1 MYYKINSRKDFPT
14 GKLKHRMKKIKA
26 LALAV
31 LMAASV
37 LTACGTGEEG
47 SSSTPEAVLKN
58 STEIV
63 LNGDTATCE
72 SQSVYITED
81 RISITAHGTYVL
93 TGTLNDGQIY
103 VDCVD
108 AGEVTLVLKDANI
121 HNEDGACIY
130 IKKAQVAQVELYDGS
145 VNTLSDGDSY
155 TFDNPEEDEPDAC
168 LFSKEDLVIRGTGT
182 LNVDANYMNA
192 IVSKDGLTISDG
204 IYNLDAINH
213 GIKGK
218 DYLTINGGELNVTA
232 IGDGIKS
239 TNYETE
245 LVGYVEINGGTL
257 NITSDD
263 EAIQGVS
270 RVTINGGTTNITAN
284 NNGIKC
290 ANNIEFKNGTVV
302 LNAVDNALD
311 ALDIAVGETASVT
324 INGTPYVG

>member
-1 MYYKINSRKDFPT
+1 
-14 GKLKHRMKKIKA
+14 MKKIKA
-26 LALAV
+26 LALAA
-31 LMAASV
+31 LMAVSV
-37 LTACGTGEEG
+37 LSSCATEEG
-47 SSSTPEAVLKN
+47 TAADGTVSLKN
-58 STEIV
+58 STEIL

-93 TGTLNDGQIY
+93 YGTLNDGQIY

-108 AGEVTLVLKDANI
+108 AGEVTLVLNNADI

-130 IKKAQVAQVELYDGS
+130 IKKAQAVQVELREGS
-145 VNTLSDGDSY
+145 VNTLSDGDTY
-155 TFDNPEEDEPDAC
+155 TFDNPEEDEPDSC

-192 IVSKDGLTISDG
+192 IVSKDGLVINDG
-204 IYNLDAINH
+204 VYNLNAINH

-270 RVTINGGTTNITAN
+270 RVTFNGGTTNITAN

-290 ANNIEFKNGTVV
+290 ATNIEFNDGTVV
-302 LNAVDNALD
+302 MDVVDNALD
-311 ALDIAVGETASVT
+311 ALDITVGETASVT
-324 INGTPYVG
+324 INGTPYAG

>member
-1 MYYKINSRKDFPT
+1 
-14 GKLKHRMKKIKA
+14 MKKIKA
-26 LALAV
+26 LVLAV

-37 LTACGTGEEG
+37 LTACGTTSGEAGTASGETV
-47 SSSTPEAVLKN
+47 SLKN

-72 SQSVYITED
+72 NQSVYITED
-81 RISITAHGTYVL
+81 RISITAHGTYVIS
-93 TGTLNDGQIY
+93 GTLNDGQIY

-108 AGEVTLVLKDANI
+108 AGEVTLVLKGADI
-121 HNEDGACIY
+121 HNEDGACIFF
-130 IKKAQVAQVELYDGS
+130 KKAQVAQVELYEGT

-155 TFDNPEEDEPDAC
+155 IFDNPEEDEPDAV
-168 LFSKEDLVIRGTGT
+168 LFSKEDLSIGGTGT
-182 LNVDANYMNA
+182 LNIDANYMNA
-192 IVSKDGLTISDG
+192 IVSKDGLVINNG
-204 IYNLDAINH
+204 VYNLNAINH

-218 DYLTINGGELNVTA
+218 DYLTINGGELNIEA

-290 ANNIEFKNGTVV
+290 AANIEFKNGTVV

-311 ALDIAVGETASVT
+311 ALDITVGETASVT
-324 INGTPYVG
+324 INGAPYVG

>member
-1 MYYKINSRKDFPT
+1 
-14 GKLKHRMKKIKA
+14 MKKIKA

-31 LMAASV
+31 LMAASA

-47 SSSTPEAVLKN
+47 SSATTSEAVLKN

-93 TGTLNDGQIY
+93 SGTLNDGQIY

-108 AGEVTLVLKDANI
+108 AGEVTLVLKGADI

-130 IKKAQVAQVELYDGS
+130 IKKAQVAQLELYEGT

-182 LNVDANYMNA
+182 LNVDASYMNA
-192 IVSKDGLTISDG
+192 IVSKDGLTIKDG

-218 DYLTINGGELNVTA
+218 DYLTIDGGELNITA

-270 RVTINGGTTNITAN
+270 RVTFNGGTTNINAN

-290 ANNIEFKNGTVV
+290 ANGIEFKNGTVV

>member
-1 MYYKINSRKDFPT
+1 MKIINV
-14 GKLKHRMKKIKA
+14 LAMA
-26 LALAV
+26 L
-31 LMAASV
+31 LMAVSV
-37 LTACGTGEEG
+37 FTSCGTGEG
-47 SSSTPEAVLKN
+47 SGETAASLKN

-81 RISITAHGTYVL
+81 RIAITAHGTYVL
-93 TGTLNDGQIY
+93 TGTLNDAQVY

-108 AGEVTLVLKDANI
+108 AGEVTLVLNNVNI

-130 IKKAQVAQVELYDGS
+130 IKKAQVAQIELMEGS
-145 VNTLSDGDSY
+145 VNTLTDGDSY
-155 TFDNPEEDEPDAC
+155 TFENPEDDEPDAV
-168 LFSKEDLVIRGTGT
+168 LFSKEDLVIQGTGT
-182 LNVDANYMNA
+182 LNVEANYMNA
-192 IVSKDGLTISDG
+192 LVSKDGLTIKDG
-204 IYNLDAINH
+204 IYNLNAINH

-218 DYLTINGGELNVTA
+218 DYLTINGGELNITA

-270 RVTINGGTTNITAN
+270 RVTFNGGTTNITAN

-290 ANNIEFKNGTVV
+290 ATNIEFKNGTVV

-311 ALDIAVGETASVT
+311 ALDTTVGETASVT
-324 INGTPYVG
+324 INGTPYAG

>member
-1 MYYKINSRKDFPT
+1 
-14 GKLKHRMKKIKA
+14 MKKIKA

-37 LTACGTGEEG
+37 LTACGTGEAGTASGEIV
-47 SSSTPEAVLKN
+47 SLKK

-72 SQSVYITED
+72 NPSVYITED
-81 RISITAHGTYVL
+81 RISITSHGTYVI

-108 AGEVTLVLKDANI
+108 AGEVTLVLKGADI

-130 IKKAQVAQVELYDGS
+130 IKKAQVAQVELYEGT

-155 TFDNPEEDEPDAC
+155 VCDNPEEDEPDSC
-168 LFSKEDLVIRGTGT
+168 LFSKEDLVINGSGT
-182 LNVDANYMNA
+182 LNIDASYMNA
-192 IVSKDGLTISDG
+192 IVSKDGLTINNG
-204 IYNLDAINH
+204 IYNLNAINH

-218 DYLTINGGELNVTA
+218 DYLTINGGEFNIEA

-270 RVTINGGTTNITAN
+270 RVTFNGGTTNITAN

-290 ANNIEFKNGTVV
+290 ATNIEFNGGTVV
-302 LNAVDNALD
+302 LDALDNALD
-311 ALDIAVGETASVT
+311 ALDIVVGETASVT
-324 INGTPYVG
+324 INGTPYAG

>member
-1 MYYKINSRKDFPT
+1 
-14 GKLKHRMKKIKA
+14 MKKIKA
-26 LALAV
+26 LVLAV
-31 LMAASV
+31 LIAASV
-37 LTACGTGEEG
+37 LTACGTTEEG
-47 SSSTPEAVLKN
+47 GASASETVSLKN

-63 LNGDTATCE
+63 LNGDTATCD

-93 TGTLNDGQIY
+93 TGTLNDGQVY

-108 AGEVTLVLKDANI
+108 AGEVTLVLKDATI

-130 IKKAQVAQVELYDGS
+130 FKKAQVAQLELYEGT
-145 VNTLSDGDSY
+145 VNTLTDGDSY
-155 TFDNPEEDEPDAC
+155 TFDNPEEDEPDAV
-168 LFSKEDLVIRGTGT
+168 LFSKEDLVINGTGT
-182 LNVDANYMNA
+182 LNIDASYMNA
-192 IVSKDGLTISDG
+192 IVSKDGLVINDG
-204 IYNLDAINH
+204 IYNLNAINH

-245 LVGYVEINGGTL
+245 LVGYVEINGGTV

-270 RVTINGGTTNITAN
+270 RVTFNGGTTNITAN

-290 ANNIEFKNGTVV
+290 ATNIEFKGGTVV
-302 LNAVDNALD
+302 LDALDNALD
-311 ALDIAVGETASVT
+311 ALDITVGETASVT

>member
-1 MYYKINSRKDFPT
+1 
-14 GKLKHRMKKIKA
+14 MKKIK
-26 LALAV
+26 ALAV

-37 LTACGTGEEG
+37 LTACGTTGEAGTTGETV
-47 SSSTPEAVLKN
+47 SLKN
-58 STEIV
+58 STEIL
-63 LNGDTATCE
+63 LNGDSATCD

-130 IKKAQVAQVELYDGS
+130 IKKAQVAQVELYEGT

-155 TFDNPEEDEPDAC
+155 VFDNPEEDEPDSC

-218 DYLTINGGELNVTA
+218 DYLTINGGEINVTA

-270 RVTINGGTTNITAN
+270 RVTFNGGTTNITAN

-290 ANNIEFKNGTVV
+290 ATNIEFKNGTVV

-311 ALDIAVGETASVT
+311 ALDITVGETASVT

>member
-1 MYYKINSRKDFPT
+1 
-14 GKLKHRMKKIKA
+14 MKKIKA

-37 LTACGTGEEG
+37 LTACGTGEAGTASGETV
-47 SSSTPEAVLKN
+47 SLKN

-72 SQSVYITED
+72 NPSVYITED

-93 TGTLNDGQIY
+93 SGTLNDGQIY

-130 IKKAQVAQVELYDGS
+130 IKKAQVAQVELYEGT

-155 TFDNPEEDEPDAC
+155 VFDNPEEDEPDSC

-192 IVSKDGLTISDG
+192 IVSKDGLTIADG
-204 IYNLDAINH
+204 IYNLNSINH

-218 DYLTINGGELNVTA
+218 DYLTINGGELNISA

-270 RVTINGGTTNITAN
+270 RVTFNGGTTNITAN

-290 ANNIEFKNGTVV
+290 AAGIEFKNGTVV

-311 ALDIAVGETASVT
+311 ALDIVVGETASVT
-324 INGTPYVG
+324 INGAPYVG

>member
-1 MYYKINSRKDFPT
+1 
-14 GKLKHRMKKIKA
+14 MKKFKA

-31 LMAASV
+31 VMAASV
-37 LTACGTGEEG
+37 LTACGTGEDA
-47 SSSTPEAVLKN
+47 SSDATSLKN

-63 LNGDTATCE
+63 LNGDTAACG

-108 AGEVTLVLKDANI
+108 AGEVTLILNNANI

-130 IKKAQVAQVELYDGS
+130 IKKAQVAQVELYEGS

-155 TFDNPEEDEPDAC
+155 TFDNPEEDEPDSC
-168 LFSKEDLVIRGTGT
+168 LFSKEDLVIQGTGT
-182 LNVDANYMNA
+182 LNVEANYMNA
-192 IVSKDGLTISDG
+192 IVSKDGLTIKDG
-204 IYNLDAINH
+204 IYNLNAINH

-218 DYLTINGGELNVTA
+218 DYLTINGGELNITA

-270 RVTINGGTTNITAN
+270 RVTFNGGTTNITAN

-290 ANNIEFKNGTVV
+290 ATNIEFNDGTVV
-302 LNAVDNALD
+302 LDAVDNALD
-311 ALDIAVGETASVT
+311 ALDIAVSETVSVT
-324 INGTPYVG
+324 INGTPYKG

>member
-1 MYYKINSRKDFPT
+1 
-14 GKLKHRMKKIKA
+14 MKKFKA

-31 LMAASV
+31 VMAASV
-37 LTACGTGEEG
+37 LTACGTGEDA
-47 SSSTPEAVLKN
+47 SSDTTSLKN

-63 LNGDTATCE
+63 LNGDTAACE

-108 AGEVTLVLKDANI
+108 AGEVTLILNNANI

-130 IKKAQVAQVELYDGS
+130 IKKAQVAQVELYEGS

-155 TFDNPEEDEPDAC
+155 TFDNPEEDEPDSC
-168 LFSKEDLVIRGTGT
+168 LFSKEDLVIQGTGT
-182 LNVDANYMNA
+182 LNVEANYMNA
-192 IVSKDGLTISDG
+192 IVSKDGLTIKDG
-204 IYNLDAINH
+204 IYNLNAINH

-218 DYLTINGGELNVTA
+218 DYLTINGGELNITA

-270 RVTINGGTTNITAN
+270 RVTFNGGTTNITAN

-290 ANNIEFKNGTVV
+290 ATNIEFNDGTVV
-302 LNAVDNALD
+302 LDAVDNALD
-311 ALDIAVGETASVT
+311 ALDIAVSETVSVT
-324 INGTPYVG
+324 INGTPYKG

>member
-1 MYYKINSRKDFPT
+1 
-14 GKLKHRMKKIKA
+14 MKKIKA

-47 SSSTPEAVLKN
+47 SSATPEAVLKN

-93 TGTLNDGQIY
+93 TGNLSDGQIY

-130 IKKAQVAQVELYDGS
+130 IKKAQVAQVELYEGT

-155 TFDNPEEDEPDAC
+155 VFDNPEEDEPDSC
-168 LFSKEDLVIRGTGT
+168 LFSKEDLVIRGSGT

-192 IVSKDGLTISDG
+192 IVSKDGLVINNGT
-204 IYNLDAINH
+204 YNLDAINH

-218 DYLTINGGELNVTA
+218 DYLTINGGEINVTA

-270 RVTINGGTTNITAN
+270 RVTFNGGTTNITAN

-290 ANNIEFKNGTVV
+290 ATDIQFNGGTVV
-302 LNAVDNALD
+302 LDAADNALD
-311 ALDIAVGETASVT
+311 ALDITVGETASVT

>member
-1 MYYKINSRKDFPT
+1 
-14 GKLKHRMKKIKA
+14 MKKIKA
-26 LALAV
+26 LVLAA

-37 LTACGTGEEG
+37 LTSCGTATGEAG
-47 SSSTPEAVLKN
+47 SASETVSLKN
-58 STEIV
+58 STEII
-63 LNGDTATCE
+63 LNGDTATCD

-93 TGTLNDGQIY
+93 SGTLNDGQIY

-108 AGEVTLVLKDANI
+108 AGEVTLVLKGADI

-130 IKKAQVAQVELYDGS
+130 FKKAQVAQLELYEGT

-155 TFDNPEEDEPDAC
+155 VFDNPEEDEPDSC

-182 LNVDANYMNA
+182 LNIDASYMNA
-192 IVSKDGLTISDG
+192 IVSKDGLTINDG
-204 IYNLDAINH
+204 IYNLNAINH

-218 DYLTINGGELNVTA
+218 DYLVINGGELNVEA

-245 LVGYVEINGGTL
+245 LVGYVEINGGTV
-257 NITSDD
+257 NIISDD

-270 RVTINGGTTNITAN
+270 RVTFNGGTTNITAN

-290 ANNIEFKNGTVV
+290 AANIEFKNGTVV

-311 ALDIAVGETASVT
+311 ALDIVVGETASVT
-324 INGTPYVG
+324 INGAPYVG